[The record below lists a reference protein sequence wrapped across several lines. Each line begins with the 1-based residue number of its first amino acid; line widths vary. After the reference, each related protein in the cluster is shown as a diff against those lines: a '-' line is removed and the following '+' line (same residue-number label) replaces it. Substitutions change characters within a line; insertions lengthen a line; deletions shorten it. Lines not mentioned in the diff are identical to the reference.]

1 MRLQVVF
8 LQMQQ
13 SYIAFSHSHHRTCI
27 DMYDNHLGICEED
40 IYAIFN
46 MRNILLIENF
56 NIIYFLCTRH
66 DIRSPEC
73 KIMLNVIHNFLYA
86 TNDTHIYI
94 YFLCTRQEFGSPE
107 CEKMLNVLH
116 ISIM

>member
-8 LQMQQ
+8 CRCNNH
-13 SYIAFSHSHHRTCI
+13 ISHSVIRTAG
-27 DMYDNHLGICEED
+27 HASICTIIIWASCEVD

-56 NIIYFLCTRH
+56 NTIYLCTRH
-66 DIRSPEC
+66 DIRPPVC

-86 TNDTHIYI
+86 TNDTYIYI
-94 YFLCTRQEFGSPE
+94 FFLCTRHEFGSPE
-107 CEKMLNVLH
+107 CEKVLNVLH